1 MTCDQAGI
9 AQVCEAA
16 TLDVDERRFD
26 VAVADTRPRAR
37 QANAGDAHAR
47 RGAAGASDAANG
59 KPAQP
64 SLLGFHVS

>member
-1 MTCDQAGI
+1 M
-9 AQVCEAA
+9 AA

-26 VAVADTRPRAR
+26 VAIADARPRAR
-37 QANAGDAHAR
+37 HANAGDAHAR

-59 KPAQP
+59 KPAQR